1 MKEPAVISVITQISD
16 DSLAPL
22 DAVAGERLQLL
33 VFGASWCGP
42 CKAMAPVIEE
52 IANVYAQDVAVA
64 KIDIEQ
70 SPEIASAFQVRGVP
84 TLLLR
89 REQEL
94 DRHIGMLTRTR
105 LSLMLDAAL
114 EKGDATA

>member
-1 MKEPAVISVITQISD
+1 MKEPAVISVITHISD

-22 DAVAGERLQLL
+22 DAVAGDRLQLL
-33 VFGASWCGP
+33 VFGATWCGP

-94 DRHIGMLTRTR
+94 DRHTGMLTRTR